1 MSAGAGDFAFGV
13 SIQCGPTPASAGAG
27 LPDETGY
34 RGKNGS
40 RNDVFTCV
48 ERQEEP
54 KCPNQQRDRPDQT
67 PPNQPDQRPNHW
79 FTLHRAPHLGVVFA
93 SAFST
98 ANTGILIFG

>member
-1 MSAGAGDFAFGV
+1 MSASAGDFAFGV
-13 SIQCGPTPASAGAG
+13 SIQCGPTPASAGAR

-54 KCPNQQRDRPDQT
+54 KRPNQQRTAQIK
-67 PPNQPDQRPNHW
+67 
-79 FTLHRAPHLGVVFA
+79 LHRISRIRERIIVLLRISHL
-93 SAFST
+93 
-98 ANTGILIFG
+98 I